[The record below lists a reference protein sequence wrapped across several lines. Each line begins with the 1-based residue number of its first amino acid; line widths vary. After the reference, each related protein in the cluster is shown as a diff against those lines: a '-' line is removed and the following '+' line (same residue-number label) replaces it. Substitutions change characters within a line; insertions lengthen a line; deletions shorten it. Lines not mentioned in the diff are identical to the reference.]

1 MTERCGA
8 CGTDGVTNSM
18 GSFVNSDWL
27 RASDVKAERDAL
39 AKAIRD
45 AAVKAGICRADVA
58 LTGPQLLMLCDDMA
72 TALRPNAKL
81 TGTRRVHCAGPVD

>member
-8 CGTDGVTNSM
+8 CGTDGVTNST
-18 GSFVNSDWL
+18 GRFVSRDWL
-27 RASDVKAERDAL
+27 RASELKTERDAL

-45 AAVKAGICRADVA
+45 AAVKAGICRAGVA

-72 TALRPNAKL
+72 TALRPN
-81 TGTRRVHCAGPVD
+81 V